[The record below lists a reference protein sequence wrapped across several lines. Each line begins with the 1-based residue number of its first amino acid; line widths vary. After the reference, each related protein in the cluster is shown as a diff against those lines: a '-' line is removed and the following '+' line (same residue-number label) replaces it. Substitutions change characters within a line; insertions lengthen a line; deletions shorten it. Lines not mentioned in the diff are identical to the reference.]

1 MYHQPV
7 LLTESIESLNI
18 RPDGIYVD
26 VTYGGGGHS
35 QEILKRLGKSGK
47 LLGFDRD
54 EDALANKIDDDRVIL
69 INHNYRFLKNF
80 LTYYNALPVD
90 GILADLGVS
99 SHQFDVAGRGF
110 SIRLSGE
117 LDMRMNR
124 RQNLTAAHVL
134 NEYEEE
140 RLAKVFR
147 DYGEL
152 TNGHSIAARIVKAR
166 SEKSI
171 ATFDDLRTVLSRFAH
186 PGRENKF
193 WARVF
198 QALRIEINNELDA
211 LKEMLEQALQVLK
224 PSGRLVVISYHSLED
239 RLVKHFMKTGNFEG
253 IAQKDFF
260 GNVHSPFKMITKK
273 PVVPGSEEI
282 STNSRSRSARLRV
295 AEKQ

>member
-26 VTYGGGGHS
+26 ATYGGGGHS

-124 RQNLTAAHVL
+124 RQNLTAARVL

-193 WARVF
+193 WARVL

-224 PSGRLVVISYHSLED
+224 PGGRLVVISYHSLED

>member
-26 VTYGGGGHS
+26 ATYGGGGHS

-124 RQNLTAAHVL
+124 RQNLTAARVL

-224 PSGRLVVISYHSLED
+224 PGGRLVVISYHSLED